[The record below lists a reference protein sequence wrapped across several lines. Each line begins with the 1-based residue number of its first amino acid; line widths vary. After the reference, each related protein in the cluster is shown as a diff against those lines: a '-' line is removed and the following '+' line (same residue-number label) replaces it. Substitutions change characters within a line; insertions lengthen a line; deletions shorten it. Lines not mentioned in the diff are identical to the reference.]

1 MPLVTSQPFAVN
13 APIAA
18 VFAQS
23 NEKGCAHEEY
33 GRQYTYLNDAESRHC
48 RCKSRRRRIVLSI
61 ALVFFIAMFLVGVV
75 GLWDATCND
84 SSLLKG
90 ALGLTADGGENSWTV
105 LGDLMKRQSDASSG
119 SSSTFVSRKC
129 ACCRITISLPISAD
143 MCPPPRL
150 LDHCLCGARPRG
162 ACWNLSQRLVLQRWG
177 HRAISLQARS
187 LLIGCVAAIGVF
199 ENPLCCPCYVC
210 ACCGGLGTSL

>member
-18 VFAQS
+18 VFEQS

-33 GRQYTYLNDAESRHC
+33 GRQYAHLHDTESRHC

-75 GLWDATCND
+75 GLWDATFND

-90 ALGLTADGGENSWTV
+90 TLGLTADGSENSWTV
-105 LGDLMKRQSDASSG
+105 LGDLMKRQSDGTTG
-119 SSSTFVSRKC
+119 SSSTFVSHKYYLIIVFVGLVLVVLAAIC
-129 ACCRITISLPISAD
+129 LSAWCCR
-143 MCPPPRL
+143 
-150 LDHCLCGARPRG
+150 
-162 ACWNLSQRLVLQRWG
+162 
-177 HRAISLQARS
+177 
-187 LLIGCVAAIGVF
+187 GVF

-210 ACCGGLGTSL
+210 ACCGGLACLECIGCGLCAEGIDQM